1 MARPIWTGVL
11 TFGLVTLPVGLYTA
25 TEDHTVHFHQLQ
37 RGTSDRVRNKR
48 VNERTG
54 KEVDTDRIVKGY
66 ELGDGEYVVVEP
78 EELEEIAPGRS
89 KAIDVAGFVDLHR
102 VEPVYFARTYYVG
115 PRGKEYVKVYEL
127 MRAALERADK
137 AGIAT
142 LTMRGKEYLTALRA
156 QPRVLVL
163 HTLHWADEVRDPA
176 DVVDLLPDERTK
188 AGGKELQAAEQ
199 LIDALTIDWDPNEYH
214 DTYEERVER
223 LVAAKRKGEEV
234 VGEAEPPEATNV
246 VDLME
251 ALSRSVEESRSRGRE
266 GGGARRAG
274 RSAGRRR
281 DGGSGSGSGRGAKE
295 SAGRREQTDGRR
307 GTAGGR
313 KADGRKAAGGRTRA
327 TADKRTD
334 GRKPAGGRTRAD
346 GRKKAAEL
354 ASLSKAELYE
364 RASRAGVPGRSKMT
378 REQLAEALAGAEAAA

>member
-37 RGTSDRVRNKR
+37 RGTSDRIRNKR

-54 KEVDTDRIVKGY
+54 KEVGGDRIVKGY
-66 ELGDGEYVVVEP
+66 EIDEGEYVVVEP
-78 EELEEIAPGRS
+78 EELEEISPGRS
-89 KAIDVAGFVDLHR
+89 KMIDLAGFVDLR
-102 VEPVYFARTYYVG
+102 EVEPVYFDRTYYVG

-127 MRAALERADK
+127 MRAALDRADK

-176 DVVDLLPDERTK
+176 SVVPDLPERRTSSDS
-188 AGGKELQAAEQ
+188 KELRTAEQ
-199 LIDALTIDWDPNEYH
+199 LVDALTIEWNPDEYH
-214 DTYEERVER
+214 DTYEERVMK

-246 VDLME
+246 IDLME
-251 ALSRSVEESRSRGRE
+251 ALSRSVEQSRSRGRK
-266 GGGARRAG
+266 GG
-274 RSAGRRR
+274 
-281 DGGSGSGSGRGAKE
+281 DGKG
-295 SAGRREQTDGRR
+295 
-307 GTAGGR
+307 
-313 KADGRKAAGGRTRA
+313 AAGKTQAGSGRTRA
-327 TADKRTD
+327 AAAEKEPAGKKKSA
-334 GRKPAGGRTRAD
+334 GRKGAA
-346 GRKKAAEL
+346 GRKGSEDL
-354 ASLSKAELYE
+354 ASLSKAELQK
-364 RASRAGVPGRSKMT
+364 RASAAGVAGRSKMT
-378 REQLAEALAGAEAAA
+378 RDQLVKALAGQAA

>member
-37 RGTSDRVRNKR
+37 RGTADRIRNKR

-54 KEVDTDRIVKGY
+54 KEVDTDKIVKGY
-66 ELGDGEYVVVEP
+66 EIDEGEYVVVEP

-89 KAIDVAGFVDLHR
+89 KVIDLAGFVDLHQ

-127 MRAALERADK
+127 MRSALDRADK

-156 QPRVLVL
+156 QPGVLVL

-176 DVVDLLPDERTK
+176 DVVPELPQRRTK
-188 AGGKELQAAEQ
+188 SDSKELRTAEQ
-199 LIDALTIDWDPNEYH
+199 LIDALTMDWDPTDYH
-214 DTYEERVER
+214 DTYEERVKK

-234 VGEAEPPEATNV
+234 VGEPAPPEATNV
-246 VDLME
+246 VDLMDV
-251 ALSRSVEESRSRGRE
+251 LSRSVEQGRSRDRK
-266 GGGARRAG
+266 GGGRPATG
-274 RSAGRRR
+274 
-281 DGGSGSGSGRGAKE
+281 KK
-295 SAGRREQTDGRR
+295 Q
-307 GTAGGR
+307 
-313 KADGRKAAGGRTRA
+313 AA
-327 TADKRTD
+327 
-334 GRKPAGGRTRAD
+334 
-346 GRKKAAEL
+346 RKKEDL
-354 ASLSKAELYE
+354 GTLSKAELYE
-364 RASRAGVPGRSKMT
+364 RASAAGVPGRSKMT
-378 REQLAEALAGAEAAA
+378 RDQLAEALAAQAA

>member
-11 TFGLVTLPVGLYTA
+11 TFGLVTLPVGLYAA

-37 RGTSDRVRNKR
+37 RGTSDRIRNKR

-66 ELGDGEYVVVEP
+66 EIDEGEYVVVEP

-89 KAIDVAGFVDLHR
+89 KVIDLAGFVDLHQ

-127 MRAALERADK
+127 MRAALDRADK

-156 QPRVLVL
+156 QPGVLVL
-163 HTLHWADEVRDPA
+163 HTLHWADEVRDPG
-176 DVVDLLPDERTK
+176 DVVPELPQRRTK
-188 AGGKELQAAEQ
+188 VDSKELRTAEQ
-199 LIDALTIDWDPNEYH
+199 LIDALTIDWDPADYH
-214 DTYEERVER
+214 DTYEERVEK

-246 VDLME
+246 IDLMDV
-251 ALSRSVEESRSRGRE
+251 LSRSVEQGRSPGRK
-266 GGGARRAG
+266 GGGKPATGKRQAAG
-274 RSAGRRR
+274 
-281 DGGSGSGSGRGAKE
+281 KE
-295 SAGRREQTDGRR
+295 R
-307 GTAGGR
+307 
-313 KADGRKAAGGRTRA
+313 AAGGKESEDLGA
-327 TADKRTD
+327 
-334 GRKPAGGRTRAD
+334 
-346 GRKKAAEL
+346 
-354 ASLSKAELYE
+354 LSKAELYE
-364 RASRAGVPGRSKMT
+364 RASAAGVPGRSKMT
-378 REQLAEALAGAEAAA
+378 RDQLVKALAGQAA